1 MSEYVV
7 IDDISNTLLNL
18 LKANTSGLIS
28 SDHITVSSP
37 SDIMED
43 ASPRIGLFLYHIG
56 ENKHLKNQEMQASEP
71 GKSRYPALP
80 LNLFYLLTAYGQT
93 RETEQQIIG
102 RAMQIFYDHAVIG
115 GSLLQGSLAGTY
127 EEIIVTF
134 NPISIEDMNK
144 LWSMLG
150 SKPYRLSVTY
160 QVSTALIDST
170 RQRSDDR
177 IIQRTVM
184 YSVSQ

>member
-7 IDDISNTLLNL
+7 INDISSTLLNL
-18 LKANTSGLIS
+18 LKADTSGLIAA
-28 SDHITVSSP
+28 DHIALSSP
-37 SDIMED
+37 SDIVED
-43 ASPRIGLFLYHIG
+43 TSPRLGLFLYHIG
-56 ENKHLKNQEMQASEP
+56 ENKHLKNQEMQAGDP
-71 GKSRYPALP
+71 GMSRYPPLP

-115 GSLLQGSLAGTY
+115 GSLLQGSLAGTN
-127 EEIIVTF
+127 EEIIVAF
-134 NPISIEDMNK
+134 NPLPIEDMNK

-170 RQRSDDR
+170 RQRADDR
-177 IIQRTVM
+177 IIQRTVV
-184 YSVSQ
+184 YNVPQ